1 VTLRHSYR
9 NLFLLAT
16 TLLAAQPSLTVV
28 QQTAPQNQTPQVYQK
43 WLDEDV
49 HWITA
54 RDERAAFL
62 KLSSNM
68 ERDKFVEQF
77 WLRRDP
83 TPGSSRNTFKEEHYR
98 RIAYSNFHFSTPSLS
113 GWKTDRGHVY
123 ILFGNPDSIEPHI
136 ANERSQQPPEESG
149 QNEVYRFLI
158 WRYRLMGVGTVEL
171 KFVDPCRCGEYRLC
185 HDSAEF
191 LDKFKP
197 L

>member
-1 VTLRHSYR
+1 MCQRRSGRKLTSVTLRHSYR

-16 TLLAAQPSLTVV
+16 TLRAAQPSLTVV
-28 QQTAPQNQTPQVYQK
+28 QQTAPQNETPHVYQK

-49 HWITA
+49 HWIIA
-54 RDERAAFL
+54 PDQRAAFL

-68 ERDKFVEQF
+68 KRDKFVEQF

-83 TPGSSRNTFKEEHYR
+83 TPGSSSKAFN
-98 RIAYSNFHFSTPSLS
+98 
-113 GWKTDRGHVY
+113 
-123 ILFGNPDSIEPHI
+123 ILFGNPDVIGSHV
-136 ANERSQQPPEESG
+136 ANERSQQPPEVSG

-158 WRYRLMGVGTVEL
+158 WRYRLMGIGTVAL
-171 KFVDPCRCGEYRLC
+171 KFMDPCRSGEYPLS